1 MLHDVKYLRE
11 VRELAFSKYKA
22 VANLAG
28 FTSTSSRVPHLY
40 VSSVA
45 LSVNL
50 PAARFP

>member
-28 FTSTSSRVPHLY
+28 FTSASSQMSHLY
-40 VSSVA
+40 VSSIA

-50 PAARFP
+50 PAAHFP